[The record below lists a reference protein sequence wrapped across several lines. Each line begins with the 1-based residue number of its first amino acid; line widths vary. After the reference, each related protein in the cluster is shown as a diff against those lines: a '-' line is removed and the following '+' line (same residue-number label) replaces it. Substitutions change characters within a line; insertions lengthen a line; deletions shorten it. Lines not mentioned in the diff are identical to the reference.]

1 MLLRWPRQM
10 PTAGDGQSP
19 HPTIWRETFPNRK
32 ILPDND
38 SPQPDIKIDDEA
50 SNKRLRGFKKPDWGT
65 LKENVIANVQEVL

>member
-1 MLLRWPRQM
+1 M

-50 SNKRLRGFKKPDWGT
+50 SNKRLRGFKKPD
-65 LKENVIANVQEVL
+65 